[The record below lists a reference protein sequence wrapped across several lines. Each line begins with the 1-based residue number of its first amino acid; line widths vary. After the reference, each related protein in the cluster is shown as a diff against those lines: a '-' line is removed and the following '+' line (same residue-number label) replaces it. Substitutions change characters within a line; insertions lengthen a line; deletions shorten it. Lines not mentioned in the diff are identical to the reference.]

1 MITLCFMKGLNKTN
15 VPHYKNEDDRDSYI
29 AKQTPLVRIDGF
41 YPPYYRNVINLTYDD
56 LGGVWNVNY
65 NYCILDFNNK
75 KYYYYISDVAYISE
89 DIVEIT
95 IEMDTITTFMFDIKF
110 QNGTIERK
118 FINRW
123 NTDGTINRN
132 YIREN
137 VSNNLFDKPEVQCL
151 NDKLSDWIVVAKC
164 GKYPYEGRSLAES
177 STNFRTEALVHDGND
192 GLYNSPY
199 VYGIF
204 PFVAT
209 GTVDNKQVSY
219 NVGAFSTVPDILD
232 MYLIPFN
239 GAKGYANDGHEHITW
254 PGVLAMFYKTDA
266 QGAIDW
272 YGLTNTLLTNSVC
285 TKDVHM
291 GFYKNKNLG
300 VPYASRFSPVL
311 LDENYIQ
318 VSIGDTQFEATYP
331 LYYAVT
337 PNMRCAYWA
346 DLSNGTRYYNIVFKN
361 KNNYPYP
368 AYNEFNTIV
377 VNPNILSDDLKNDPW
392 KQYLSANKFSYINA
406 TLQDMGSVA
415 RTAYTLGNEGD
426 MNSDFDSIFANSK
439 NYDRRYKL
447 PTLKKTTRRKMNEM
461 IDEASGDFAMN
472 SMKMLGNSSV
482 GAYIINKSN
491 LEYAPKGI
499 RQTGSISKEFGGGG
513 PYIYYKCSKVQ
524 DYIAVS
530 WYYHTNGYLVMEP
543 FVNKDLFNYVSTRK
557 YYNVLKL
564 SDVNFY
570 LTVAQP
576 IEVLADIED
585 RLLSGIILW
594 EHTDT
599 GTLGQDY
606 VDIGDFSLDN
616 VETSFITE
624 G

>member
-15 VPHYKNEDDRDSYI
+15 VPHYKSEDDRDSYI
-29 AKQTPLVRIDGF
+29 AKQSPLVRIDGF

-56 LGGVWNVNY
+56 LGGPWDTNY

-75 KYYYYISDVAYISE
+75 KYYYYISDVSYISE

-164 GKYPYEGRSLAES
+164 GKYPSEGKSLAES
-177 STNFRTEALVHDGND
+177 STAMRNEAMEHEGTAS
-192 GLYNSPY
+192 LYNVPY

-204 PFVAT
+204 PFAAS
-209 GTVDNKQVSY
+209 GTFDGHDITY
-219 NVGAFSTVPDILD
+219 DAGAYATVPDILD
-232 MYLIPFN
+232 LYLIPFN
-239 GAKGYANDGHEHITW
+239 GVKGYSNDGKGHITW
-254 PGVLAMFYKTDA
+254 TGSAAIFYKSSSTGVPDK
-266 QGAIDW
+266 
-272 YGLTNTLLTNSVC
+272 YGLTNAIISNSVC
-285 TKDVHM
+285 TKDIHM
-291 GFYKNKNLG
+291 GFYQNKNLG
-300 VPYASRFSPVL
+300 MPYASRYSPVL
-311 LDENYIQ
+311 MDENYIQ
-318 VSIGDTQFEATYP
+318 VSIGDAQFESTYP

-346 DLSNGTRYYNIVFKN
+346 DLSNGTRYYNIVFKD
-361 KNNYPYP
+361 KNAYPYVG
-368 AYNEFNTIV
+368 YNVYNTIV
-377 VNPNILSDDLKNDPW
+377 GNSNILSDDLKNDPW

-406 TLQDMGSVA
+406 TLQDMGSMA
-415 RTAYTLGNEGD
+415 RTAYALGDEGNMD
-426 MNSDFDSIFANSK
+426 ADFNNIFANHK

-461 IDEASGDFAMN
+461 IDDASGDYAMS

-482 GAYIINKSN
+482 GSYIINKSN
-491 LEYAPKGI
+491 LEYSPKGV
-499 RQTGSISKEFGGGG
+499 RQTGSLTKEFSGGSL
-513 PYIYYKCSKVQ
+513 YIYYKCSKVQ
-524 DYIAVS
+524 DYTAVS

-576 IEVLADIED
+576 IEVLSDIED